1 MAAGS
6 TYTPLATT
14 TISGTPASYTFS
26 SISGS
31 YTDLVLIGWV
41 APTLSTGTSLMG
53 LQVNGATSG
62 FSTTGV
68 IGTGS
73 AAQSSRNTSSSVM
86 TAMGLN
92 NGSGTGNIN
101 FIANFMNYS
110 NSSTYKTIVVRGN
123 NADAQTEATVSLWQS
138 TAAITSIL
146 IKNTGGVNLTNGST
160 FTLYGIQ
167 AA

>member
-1 MAAGS
+1 MTAGS
-6 TYTPLATT
+6 TYTPIATT

-31 YTDLVLIGWV
+31 YTDLVLIGWI
-41 APTLSTGTSLMG
+41 APTLGTGTSVMG
-53 LQVNGATSG
+53 VQVNGVTSG
-62 FSTTGV
+62 YSHTGL

-73 AAQSSRNTSSSVM
+73 AAQSTRNTGSSVM
-86 TAMGLN
+86 VVSGIN

-101 FIANFMNYS
+101 FITQFMNYS
-110 NSSTYKTIVVRGN
+110 NTSTYKTVLSRGN
-123 NADAQTEATVSLWQS
+123 NADAQTEAVVSLWQS